1 MENGDDL
8 ECSREFMLSEL
19 LRILCQFFSSPTSSS
34 SGPLPDQP
42 GRLDVAL
49 LQGTPQNSRQDES
62 LHSEAEFLCGGLK
75 DMLGENASCAQ
86 STSRQPR
93 SYVKA
98 SQAISRILSEIVL
111 DSHEQRHLLYE
122 WTYPPGHLAYMSG
135 DEDAAFELWQN
146 SYSEA
151 RTDVLKRNL
160 VHLAVYTSDAQML
173 QRMFR
178 HDNKAAA
185 KVTSDVFGLTPFH
198 IAACRNDILCFSLM
212 WQYDSDSALRDEM
225 GQSVLGLA
233 AKNGSCQVAAL
244 ILGYSPRRPALLPAL
259 RAAINAG
266 NEEISSIIV
275 SHFNDETCLDITQLR
290 LTLWEAQKAGF
301 VKIAS
306 KLELIK
312 QRSPATATAQ
322 PVIDSAVFDDW
333 DCNWYS
339 TSTDEVFADLTDTSY
354 YDMLQ
359 PTNMNKELL
368 YQFPTPVDVDCT
380 SIDHDCSYLH
390 PSLTPTY
397 TYRDVLNGLL
407 IR

>member
-8 ECSREFMLSEL
+8 GCSREFILSEL
-19 LRILCQFFSSPTSSS
+19 LRVLCQFVNSPTSSS

-42 GRLDVAL
+42 GRLDLAL
-49 LQGTPQNSRQDES
+49 LQETPQNSRQDKS
-62 LHSEAEFLCGGLK
+62 LHSEAEFLSGGLK
-75 DMLGENASCAQ
+75 DMLSENASRAR

-111 DSHEQRHLLYE
+111 DSREQRRLLYE

-135 DEDAAFELWQN
+135 DDDAAFELWQN
-146 SYSEA
+146 PYNEA
-151 RTDVLKRNL
+151 RTDVLKRDL

-178 HDNKAAA
+178 YDDKAAA
-185 KVTSDVFGLTPFH
+185 KVTSDLFGLTPLR
-198 IAACRNDILCFSLM
+198 IAACRNDILCFSLV
-212 WQYDSDSALRDEM
+212 WQYDGDSALRDEI
-225 GQSVLGLA
+225 GQSVLRLA

-275 SHFNDETCLDITQLR
+275 SHFNDKTCLDITQLR
-290 LTLWEAQKAGF
+290 LTLREAQKAGF
-301 VKIAS
+301 VEIAS

-312 QRSPATATAQ
+312 QRSPATAIAQ
-322 PVIDSAVFDDW
+322 TVVDPAVFGGW
-333 DCNWYS
+333 NS
-339 TSTDEVFADLTDTSY
+339 
-354 YDMLQ
+354 
-359 PTNMNKELL
+359 
-368 YQFPTPVDVDCT
+368 
-380 SIDHDCSYLH
+380 
-390 PSLTPTY
+390 TY
-397 TYRDVLNGLL
+397 TQ
-407 IR
+407 I